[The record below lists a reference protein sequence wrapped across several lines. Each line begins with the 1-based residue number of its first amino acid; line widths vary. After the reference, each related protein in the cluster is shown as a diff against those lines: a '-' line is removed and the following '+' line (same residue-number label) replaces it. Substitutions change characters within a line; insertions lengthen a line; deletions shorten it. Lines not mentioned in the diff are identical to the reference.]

1 MSDLLVLRGND
12 IYYAFMT
19 GARNL
24 IHIKS
29 HLNKINVFPVPDGDT
44 GSNMAYLMQT
54 ILDQAKPDDD
64 LSVAMDSIA
73 YAAMNGSRGNS
84 GIIFSEYLNGLAESL
99 KGKASAKIEEFHEA
113 VTHAIQKA
121 YHAIMNPV
129 EGTIL
134 TVLRKAFN
142 HQNFKDVK
150 SYFETSLT
158 LAKSSL
164 LETPNELPILK
175 ESGVVDAGAE
185 GFTAFLEG
193 VNQYLQTGNTE
204 FTYTEVA
211 EDEAFASVHEM
222 VIEERFCTEAHLKDV
237 KISKDSIISLFS
249 KDGSSLIVS
258 GNQDNMRIHIHTN
271 QPDVFFLKLRNV
283 STVTNQKVD
292 DMLRQKQSIE
302 DLDYKVAIVTDS
314 IADIPLAVKDKYHIH
329 MIPVYLMVDDYSYLD
344 QVSVTTKTFY
354 HMISQAK
361 HFSSSQPDKA
371 TIERMLDFL
380 GEHYEQILF
389 ISVAS
394 KLSGTYNA
402 INQYALTHPK
412 VTVFDSKLNSGAE
425 GQLVLNAAIMARE
438 NMSLEE
444 IVSTLEDQRK
454 RTKIYVS
461 VNTLKYMVKQGRI
474 SKVTGLAAKIMN
486 LKPVIS
492 LDKDGGGTIE
502 AKALSLRSN
511 EKKILALLEKGEIE
525 SYAMV
530 HSMAEQRCLKLTD
543 KIEKMTGLKP
553 EYITEIG
560 PVLSM
565 NAGLGAVAVSV
576 IFKEEV

>member
-1 MSDLLVLRGND
+1 MSDLLVLKGND
-12 IYYAFMT
+12 VYNAFMT
-19 GARNL
+19 GAKNL
-24 IHIKS
+24 IHIKT

-54 ILDQAKPDDD
+54 ILDQAKPNDD
-64 LSVAMDSIA
+64 LSVTMDSIA

-84 GIIFSEYLNGLAESL
+84 GIIFSEYLNGLAEKL

-113 VTHAIQKA
+113 VIHAIQKA

-142 HQNFKDVK
+142 HHDFKDVK

-193 VNQYLQTGNTE
+193 VTQYLQTGKTE
-204 FTYTEVA
+204 FTYQEITQ
-211 EDEAFASVHEM
+211 DEAFAVVHEM
-222 VIEERFCTEAHLKDV
+222 VIEERFCTEAQLKDV
-237 KISKDSIISLFS
+237 KISNESMISLLS

-258 GNQDNMRIHIHTN
+258 GDQNNMRIHIHTN

-283 STVTNQKVD
+283 ATVTNQKVD
-292 DMLRQKQSIE
+292 DMLRQKQAIE
-302 DLDYKVAIVTDS
+302 DITHKIAVVTDS
-314 IADIPLAVKDKYHIH
+314 IADIPLSLKDKYHIH

-344 QVSVTTKTFY
+344 QISVTTRTFY

-361 HFSSSQPDKA
+361 HFSSSQPDKI
-371 TIERMLDFL
+371 TIERMMDFL
-380 GEHYEQILF
+380 LEHYEQILF
-389 ISVAS
+389 VSVAS

-402 INQYALTHPK
+402 INQYAEKHPQ

-425 GQLVLNAAIMARE
+425 GQLVLNAAMMAQE
-438 NMSLEE
+438 DMPLEE
-444 IVSTLEDQRK
+444 IISTLEDQRK

-461 VNTLKYMVKQGRI
+461 VNTLKYMVKQGRV

-511 EKKILALLEKGEIE
+511 EKKILELLSKGEIE
-525 SYAMV
+525 SYAVV
-530 HSMAEQRCLKLTD
+530 HAMAEDRCLKLAD
-543 KIEKMTGLKP
+543 RIEKMTGKKP
-553 EYITEIG
+553 EYMTEIG

-576 IFKEEV
+576 LFKEEV